1 MSSDRRRS
9 RSGTFLVGC
18 GVLFV
23 LAAALVLIFTLLP
36 FLTGSEVDI
45 SAIGHDKI
53 GVVEVFGPIMTADAQ
68 VEQIRKYTNNDSIK
82 GIIVHID
89 SPGGTVGAS
98 QEIYAAL
105 LEAKKKKPVV
115 ASMGTLGASGG
126 YYIAMAANRVLANPG
141 TITGSIGVIMAFMD
155 TRSLMSKIG
164 LKTITVTSAKFKE
177 IGTGSR
183 EFTEEDRAV
192 LQTVIDDVHRQF
204 VEAVAESRHLDI
216 EKVKKLADG
225 RVFSGRQALKEGLVD
240 ELGGYRRAVRVIADM
255 AGIEGEPIIVKEK
268 ERFSFLKDVLSEK
281 LGVMKTVSEVLP
293 LPAGLHYI
301 WTINPN

>member
-1 MSSDRRRS
+1 MSSERRRS
-9 RSGTFLVGC
+9 RTGTFLVGC

-23 LAAALVLIFTLLP
+23 LAAAFILILTLLP
-36 FLTGSEVDI
+36 LFTGSDVDI
-45 SAIGHDKI
+45 SAIGHEKVA
-53 GVVEVFGPIMTADAQ
+53 VVEVFGPIMVADKA
-68 VEQIRKYTNNDSIK
+68 VEQIRKYAGDDAIK
-82 GIIVHID
+82 GILVHID
-89 SPGGTVGAS
+89 SPGGTVGAA
-98 QEIYAAL
+98 QEIYSAL

-126 YYIAMAANRVLANPG
+126 YYIAMAADKVIANPG

-155 TRSLMSKIG
+155 ARSLMSKIG

-225 RVFSGRQALKEGLVD
+225 RVFSGRQALAEGLVD
-240 ELGGYRRAVRVIADM
+240 ELGSYRRAVDILAGM
-255 AGIEGEPIIVKEK
+255 AGIKGEPAIVREK

-281 LGVMKTVSEVLP
+281 LGLMKTVREVLP
-293 LPAGLHYI
+293 LRAGLHYL
-301 WTINPN
+301 WTISPN